1 MKKHFT
7 LIELLVVIAIIAI
20 LAGMLLP
27 ALNNARERSRRVN
40 CASNLK
46 QFGMAFK
53 LYSNDFREYLPYN
66 INYTFSGQMPGYD
79 EGGLGLL
86 TDNGYL
92 TDAKMYI
99 CPSTTAKT
107 GEDCSYIYIGELRK
121 AMEALGEV
129 PMTEK
134 NTTAAIAT
142 AADGANN
149 KDATINH
156 EKFANFVYG
165 DGHVSG
171 YSGNDLIRQNN
182 NHGMSEQMT
191 AKVLELIKI

>member
-27 ALNNARERSRRVN
+27 ALNAARERSRRIS
-40 CASNLK
+40 CAANLK

-53 LYSNDFREYLPYN
+53 LYSGDYRESLPYN
-66 INYTFSGQMPGYD
+66 IGYTFSGQMPGFGK
-79 EGGLGLL
+79 GGLGLL
-86 TDNGYL
+86 VDNGYL
-92 TDAKMYI
+92 IEAKLFI
-99 CPSTTAKT
+99 CPSTTAET
-107 GEDCSYIYIGELRK
+107 GTDCSYMYIGEIRK
-121 AMEALGEV
+121 AMEPLGEV

-142 AADGANN
+142 AADGASNT
-149 KDATINH
+149 DARINH
-156 EKFANFVYG
+156 EKYGNFVYG
-165 DGHVSG
+165 DGHVRG
-171 YSGNDLIRQNN
+171 YGGSDFVRQNN

-191 AKVLELIKI
+191 AKVLGMIKI

>member
-27 ALNNARERSRRVN
+27 ALNAARERSRRIS
-40 CASNLK
+40 CAANLK

-53 LYSNDFREYLPYN
+53 LYSSDNREYLPYDKA
-66 INYTFSGQMPGYD
+66 YAFAGQMPGFGD
-79 EGGLGLL
+79 GGLGLL
-86 TDNGYL
+86 YKNGYL
-92 TDAKMYI
+92 TDAKMHI
-99 CPSTTAKT
+99 CPSTPAKA
-107 GEDCSYIYIGELRK
+107 GVDCNYMYIGELRK

-134 NTTAAIAT
+134 NTTAATAT
-142 AADGANN
+142 AADGASNI
-149 KDATINH
+149 DAKVNH
-156 EKFANFVYG
+156 ERYGNFVYG

-171 YSGNDLIRQNN
+171 YSGSDFVRQNN

-191 AKVLELIKI
+191 TMVLGMIKI

>member
-66 INYTFSGQMPGYD
+66 AAYTFSGKMPGYD
-79 EGGLGLL
+79 EGGFGLL

-92 TDAKMYI
+92 TDAKLYI

-107 GEDCSYIYIGELRK
+107 GEDCSYMYIGELRK
-121 AMEALGEV
+121 AMEPLGEV

-142 AADGANN
+142 AADGASND
-149 KDATINH
+149 DAKTNH
-156 EKFANFVYG
+156 ERFGNFVYG
-165 DGHVSG
+165 DGHVTG
-171 YSGNDLIRQNN
+171 YSGSDFIRQNN
-182 NHGMSEQMT
+182 NHGMSDQITT
-191 AKVLELIKI
+191 AVLDLITI